1 MTILIQHFKVKEF
14 AIWKAAFD
22 GNQEFRTRMT
32 FHNPRV
38 FQHPDDPTHVMVFAE
53 IDDPQPWLD
62 FVASDEYAV
71 RRESSGHVGQNDFFF
86 LEEVPLY
93 V

>member
-1 MTILIQHFKVKEF
+1 
-14 AIWKAAFD
+14 
-22 GNQEFRTRMT
+22 
-32 FHNPRV
+32 
-38 FQHPDDPTHVMVFAE
+38 MVFAE

-62 FVASDEYAV
+62 FVASDEYPV
-71 RRESSGHVGQNDFFF
+71 RRESSGHVGENDFFF

>member
-1 MTILIQHFKVKEF
+1 MTILIQHFTVSEL
-14 AIWKAAFD
+14 AIWKAAVD

-32 FHNPRV
+32 FHNPCV
-38 FQHPDDPTHVMVFAE
+38 FQHADDPNQIMVFAE

-71 RRESSGHVGQNDFFF
+71 RRKSSGHVGKNDFFF